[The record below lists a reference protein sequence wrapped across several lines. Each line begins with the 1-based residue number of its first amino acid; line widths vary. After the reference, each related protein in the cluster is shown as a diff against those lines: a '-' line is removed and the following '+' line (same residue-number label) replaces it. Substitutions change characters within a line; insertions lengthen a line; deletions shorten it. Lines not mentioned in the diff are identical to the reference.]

1 VTVDSGGGGKADMSG
16 TPELKTPGE
25 VIAGARR
32 RRGLSVE
39 DLAERTKIPPSM
51 LRAIEVD
58 EYHRLSEPLYAKS
71 FLRTCAKELGLAV
84 DDILDLYARH
94 LGETPRQAGES
105 PGVEEVVRIR
115 RVGVPWARLSVGALV
130 VVAVAAT
137 VFVLNRRGA
146 DVSVPSPAIPAGGA
160 REAPVTGQARWP
172 DGDSPAQASVPP
184 PVEEVSGNATDEV
197 PAGVPGLAFSDDLT
211 WPVVVRLR
219 VPGPI
224 TARARRDGDEQFG
237 DVVWPDSV
245 PAVPVPAAGV
255 MAGRAYAAGDGLVVY
270 WGAAESLS
278 LVLGIANGV
287 ELTVNGE
294 PQLLH
299 LPADGSEIILDLR
312 AAPTARLP

>member
-1 VTVDSGGGGKADMSG
+1 MSG

-32 RRGLSVE
+32 QRGLTVE

-51 LRAIEVD
+51 LRAIEAD
-58 EYHRLSEPLYAKS
+58 EYHRLSDPLYARS

-115 RVGVPWARLSVGALV
+115 RVGVPWARLSVGALA

-146 DVSVPSPAIPAGGA
+146 DEPVPNPAVSVGGA
-160 REAPVTGQARWP
+160 RETAATEQAGWP
-172 DGDSPAQASVPP
+172 DADSPAEASVPP
-184 PVEEVSGNATDEV
+184 PVEGASGNADDEV
-197 PAGVPGLAFSDDLT
+197 PAGVPGLAFSDDMT

-224 TARARRDGDEQFG
+224 TARARRDSDEQFG

-245 PAVPVPAAGV
+245 PALPVPAAGV
-255 MAGRAYAAGDGLVVY
+255 MAGRA
-270 WGAAESLS
+270 
-278 LVLGIANGV
+278 
-287 ELTVNGE
+287 
-294 PQLLH
+294 
-299 LPADGSEIILDLR
+299 
-312 AAPTARLP
+312 

>member
-1 VTVDSGGGGKADMSG
+1 MSG

-25 VIAGARR
+25 VIGGARR
-32 RRGLSVE
+32 QRGLSVE

-51 LRAIEVD
+51 LLAIEAD
-58 EYHRLSEPLYAKS
+58 EYHRLSDPLYAKA

-94 LGETPRQAGES
+94 LGETPRPAGES

-115 RVGVPWARLSVGALV
+115 RVGVPWARLSAGALL
-130 VVAVAAT
+130 VVAVGAT
-137 VFVLNRRGA
+137 VFVLNRRGSDEPAPGPAATAGAGREVAGAEPAGWA
-146 DVSVPSPAIPAGGA
+146 DGNSPARVA
-160 REAPVTGQARWP
+160 
-172 DGDSPAQASVPP
+172 VPP
-184 PVEEVSGNATDEV
+184 PVDAAAEV

-224 TARARRDGDEQFG
+224 TARARRDSDEQYG

-245 PAVPVPAAGV
+245 PAVPVPTAGIV
-255 MAGRAYAAGDGLVVY
+255 AGRAYAAGDDLIVY
-270 WGAAESLS
+270 WGAAERLS
-278 LVLGIANGV
+278 LVLDIADGI

-294 PQLLH
+294 PQMLER
-299 LPADGSEIILDLR
+299 PADGGEITLDLR
-312 AAPTARLP
+312 AASPTRLP